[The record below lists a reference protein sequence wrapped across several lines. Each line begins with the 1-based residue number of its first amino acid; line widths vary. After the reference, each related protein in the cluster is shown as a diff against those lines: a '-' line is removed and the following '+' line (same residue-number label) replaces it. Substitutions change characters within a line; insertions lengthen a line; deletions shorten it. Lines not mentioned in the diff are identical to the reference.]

1 MSGFNPGCPNYL
13 DDGDTRKCFLLGY
26 RICCGS
32 KECKEALE
40 REENSARV
48 TNQKKMVR
56 HDQER

>member
-32 KECKEALE
+32 KECIEAKRRE
-40 REENSARV
+40 RENVRV
-48 TNQKKMVR
+48 TDKKTMVR
-56 HDQER
+56 YDQKR